1 MLRWKVLMDRLPFDP
16 IELHAVDP
24 ARNVHRR
31 WRVVA
36 SRDLFGRVVVET
48 GWGRTGTA
56 GRRLLRS
63 FGNEAD
69 ALLYVRGL
77 LSRRGTA
84 RRRLGVG
91 YAPWPG

>member
-1 MLRWKVLMDRLPFDP
+1 
-16 IELHAVDP
+16 
-24 ARNVHRR
+24 
-31 WRVVA
+31 
-36 SRDLFGRVVVET
+36 VVET